1 MSGSLRELLLAG
13 AREIGASLLPADLDR
28 LLILMLELRK
38 WNRKINLTAITDER
52 GIVIK
57 HLLDSLSVAPL
68 LPHGASVI
76 DLGSGGGF
84 PAVPLAMVRSDLK
97 VTSVD
102 ATLKKIHF
110 QRHIVRLLGLT
121 NLDPLHA
128 RAESLAV
135 SHAGRFDAILSRAF
149 SSLPEFAGLAQPL
162 LAPEGIIIAMKG
174 KSGEEE
180 ATAAAPFLDAC
191 GLTVREVVRLRLPV
205 TGEERCLVVIG
216 RN

>member
-1 MSGSLRELLLAG
+1 MSGSLRELLRAG
-13 AREIGASLLPADLDR
+13 AREIGTTLLPGDLDR
-28 LLILMLELRK
+28 FLILMLELRK

-57 HLLDSLSVAPL
+57 HLLDSLTVSPL
-68 LPHGASVI
+68 LPTGASVL

-84 PAVPLAMVRSDLK
+84 PALPLAMVRSDLK

-121 NLDPLHA
+121 NLETLHA
-128 RAESLAV
+128 RAESLAE
-135 SHAGRFDAILSRAF
+135 SHAGSFDAVLSRAF
-149 SSLPEFAGLAQPL
+149 SSLPEFTGLAQPL
-162 LAPEGIIIAMKG
+162 LASEGLIIALKG

-180 ATAAAPFLDAC
+180 ATAAAPCLDAC
-191 GLTVREVVRLRLPV
+191 DLTVREVVRLRLPV
-205 TGEERCLVVIG
+205 TGEERRLVVIG